1 MGLLGLD
8 LDIRIRIECNSALP
22 LGRWVAMFRL
32 FRGGTGR
39 LILKETYFLDRLEP
53 LGMVFCL
60 HVIKTLSL
68 HLPQPSR
75 RRSDVFQF

>member
-1 MGLLGLD
+1 
-8 LDIRIRIECNSALP
+8 
-22 LGRWVAMFRL
+22 MFRL